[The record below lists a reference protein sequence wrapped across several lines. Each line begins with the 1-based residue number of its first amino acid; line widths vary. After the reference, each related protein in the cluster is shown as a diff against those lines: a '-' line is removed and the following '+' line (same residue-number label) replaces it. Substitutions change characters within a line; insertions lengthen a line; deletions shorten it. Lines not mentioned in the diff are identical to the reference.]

1 MAVKTV
7 YTCGCSFMSLDPQCG
22 PIRSFLQTWAE
33 YKKFNHISLARSG
46 ATNFLIRLQI
56 EHAIAQGA
64 DYVIVGATSSD
75 RIDIPVAES
84 IPCPVQLEHV
94 DYQGYAS
101 VSELNVR
108 SQPLVISDSINNW
121 TGDLFMHS
129 NRKRGVPEQTVQAI
143 KHYVASLHNFSLEQT
158 RDKIIISDGLRS
170 LQQAG
175 IPFVFLAG
183 PMNWMDWSWLDTSL
197 WRAHEPWDMPYG
209 LTGDTVNHSPQQAH
223 DDFLVTLLKHTD
235 DWTN

>member
-7 YTCGCSFMSLDPQCG
+7 YTCGCSFMSLDPYCG
-22 PIRSFLQTWAE
+22 NIRSFLQMWAE
-33 YKKFNHISLARSG
+33 SKKFNHISLARSG

-56 EHAIAQGA
+56 EHAIEKHA
-64 DYVIVGATSSD
+64 DFVIVGVTSSD
-75 RIDIPVAES
+75 RIDIPLRTD
-84 IPCPVQLEHV
+84 IPCPVRLEHV

-101 VSELNVR
+101 VSELNVK
-108 SQPLVISDSINNW
+108 SEDYVLSDSLSNLS
-121 TGDLFMHS
+121 GDLFMHS
-129 NRKRGVPEQTVQAI
+129 NHKRPIDKTTVEAV
-143 KHYVASLHNFSLEQT
+143 KYYVSNLHSFSLEQS
-158 RDKIIISDGLRS
+158 RDRFVVGDGIRR

-183 PMNWMDWSWLDTSL
+183 PMNWMDWSWVGNSL
-197 WRAHEPWDMPYG
+197 WQDPEPWDQPYG

-223 DDFLVTLLKHTD
+223 DDFLVTLLKHTN